1 LRLRRRAARAT
12 LTARWDTHLA
22 TFTPDNGTGVVGTP
36 IRGKACYSYVMLTFA
51 SDAHRQH
58 HPRQPFHDRDG
69 LTFPPEVPER
79 AERIRAA
86 IDAAGFTVEP
96 PTTHGLGPVLRVH
109 THAYVD
115 FLEHA
120 HARWR
125 EMMNAPADGE
135 AVPYARAIRG
145 QPLAGGAQSVIADLG
160 WYSHD
165 NDALLAGSWAAA
177 VGAVDV
183 TLSAWEAVAT
193 GRANAAYALARPPG
207 HHAAADSY
215 AGYCF
220 LNNAAIAAQAW
231 TDRGAR
237 VAILDVDY
245 HHGNGTQQI
254 FYERDDVFFAS
265 LHADPIDEYPFFLGH
280 ASERGSGAGAG
291 FTRNFPLPLGTAW
304 DAYDPALDA
313 AANAINDF
321 GPDALVV
328 SLGVD
333 TAAEDADTFQLV
345 GGDFTRIGSAIGGLA
360 LPTLLVQEGGYD
372 LSVLGRNVVNVLLGI
387 DDA

>member
-1 LRLRRRAARAT
+1 
-12 LTARWDTHLA
+12 
-22 TFTPDNGTGVVGTP
+22 
-36 IRGKACYSYVMLTFA
+36 MLTFA

-69 LTFPPEVPER
+69 LTIPPEVPER

-86 IDAAGFTVEP
+86 IHGAGFTVEA
-96 PTTHGLGPVLRVH
+96 PTVHGLEPILRVH
-109 THAYVD
+109 TAPYVE

-120 HARWR
+120 HERWR
-125 EMMNAPADGE
+125 TMMDAPADGE

-145 QPLAGGAQSVIADLG
+145 QPAPEFQSIIADLG

-165 NDALLAGSWAAA
+165 NDAVLAGTWPAS

-183 TLSAWEAVAT
+183 TLSAWEAVAH
-193 GRANAAYALARPPG
+193 GRTNVAYALARPPG

-220 LNNAAIAAQAW
+220 LNNAAIAAHAW
-231 TDRGAR
+231 TERGAR

-254 FYERDDVFFAS
+254 FYDRDDVVFVS
-265 LHADPIDEYPFFLGH
+265 LHADPVDEYPFFLGFS
-280 ASERGSGAGAG
+280 SEHGSGAGAG
-291 FTRNFPLPLGTAW
+291 FTHNYPLAPGTTW
-304 DAYDPALDA
+304 DSYGLALDSA
-313 AANAINDF
+313 AAVITEFA
-321 GPDALVV
+321 PDALVV

-333 TAAEDADTFQLV
+333 TAAEDPDRFELT
-345 GGDFTRIGSAIGGLA
+345 GDDFTRIGARIGALR

-372 LSVLGRNVVNVLLGI
+372 LAVIGRNVVNVLRGVE
-387 DDA
+387 DS

>member
-1 LRLRRRAARAT
+1 ML
-12 LTARWDTHLA
+12 
-22 TFTPDNGTGVVGTP
+22 PV
-36 IRGKACYSYVMLTFA
+36 RGDACYSYVMLTFA

-69 LTFPPEVPER
+69 LTVPPEVPER

-86 IDAAGFTVEP
+86 IEAAGFTVEP
-96 PTTHGLGPVLRVH
+96 PTTHGLEPVLRVH
-109 THAYVD
+109 TRAYLD

-125 EMMNAPADGE
+125 EMMTAPVDGE

-145 QPLAGGAQSVIADLG
+145 QPLGGAQSVIADLG

-165 NDALLAGSWAAA
+165 NDALLAGTWAAA
-177 VGAVDV
+177 LGAVDV
-183 TLSAWEAVAT
+183 TLSAWEAVAN
-193 GRANAAYALARPPG
+193 GRASAAYALARPPG

-231 TDRGAR
+231 TERGAR

-304 DAYDPALDA
+304 DAYGPALDA

-333 TAAEDADTFQLV
+333 TAAEDPDMFQLV
-345 GGDFTRIGSAIGGLA
+345 AGDFTRIGTAIGALR
-360 LPTLLVQEGGYD
+360 LPTLLVQEGGYE
-372 LSVLGRNVVNVLLGI
+372 LSVIGRNVVNVLRSV

>member
-1 LRLRRRAARAT
+1 
-12 LTARWDTHLA
+12 
-22 TFTPDNGTGVVGTP
+22 
-36 IRGKACYSYVMLTFA
+36 MLTFA

-58 HPRQPFHDRDG
+58 HPRQPFIDRDG
-69 LTFPPEVPER
+69 LTVPPEVPER

-86 IDAAGFTVEP
+86 IEAAGFAVEP
-96 PTTHGLGPVLRVH
+96 PTRHGLEPVLRVH
-109 THAYVD
+109 TREYLH

-125 EMMNAPADGE
+125 AMMGAPADGE
-135 AVPYARAIRG
+135 AVPYARAIRD
-145 QPLAGGAQSVIADLG
+145 QPLPTAQSVIADLG

-165 NDALLAGSWAAA
+165 NDAILAGTWSAA

-183 TLSAWEAVAT
+183 TLSAWQAVAD
-193 GRANAAYALARPPG
+193 GGASSAYALARPPG
-207 HHAAADSY
+207 HHAATDSY

-254 FYERDDVFFAS
+254 FYARNDVFFVS

-280 ASERGSGAGAG
+280 AAERGTGAGDG
-291 FTRNFPLPLGTAW
+291 FTRNLPLPLGTEW
-304 DAYDPALDA
+304 DAYGPALA
-313 AANAINDF
+313 ATATAIRDF

-333 TAAEDADTFQLV
+333 TAAEDPDLFQL
-345 GGDFTRIGSAIGGLA
+345 GADDFTRIGTAIGALA
-360 LPTLLVQEGGYD
+360 IPTLLVQEGGYE
-372 LSVLGRNVVNVLLGI
+372 LSVIGRNVVNVLRGV
-387 DDA
+387 AGA